1 MKRIWTLCAALVVA
15 ALGVTPWQ
23 ASAQS
28 LARQYRIDWQVVSY
42 VSQQSCAAASIV
54 KEGDAFFQVNGFPIP
69 TYTVPGA
76 FVRRP
81 NKDEYNRF
89 RADFGGSLLRWG
101 SNDFFFNVYTQ
112 GGYDYCTLSENVVNL
127 NSDGLQERR
136 LFYIVRDGKPFTGV
150 ANVALQLSE
159 INPTLASSLAS
170 LEAALTRELDRLSS
184 LSNSLDSARAQAAQ
198 LTALQEELKQ
208 LMSRSLDSITEAELR
223 ALLEKY
229 NTVPASVRERLVQ
242 FLKDLKTSI
251 SELRAEIDRIVA
263 EFRGQMDLLDRYTL
277 PTEPTGGVDLD
288 DPDTYSP
295 DLSDDQV
302 GEVEAPDVS
311 SGDPFDPSNDPYRAF
326 AEQIIAELHRTVSG
340 GVVVDRQ
347 GFLAV
352 VRLWRFNQDVFERG
366 LKSRVGVSTEEWGA
380 FLTAQQSVLAEIQV
394 YMGEG
399 DWFRDTPVRETT
411 KAFVAMLEQRGNTSA
426 QAYALKNNLNLWQ
439 GTANAQQNLVLDSL
453 EALHGGY
460 RAMDEG
466 VAAEDPTIPTTLN
479 RLLDGAATAAKI
491 AATVAISLSPAGDFV
506 DLCEVVTGK
515 ELCNPWGADLSV
527 SDRMASGLGL
537 VIGSGQFWRFVGHT
551 VGIGLG
557 AVAMAKI
564 GGFIDTLSD
573 ITKEQRQAIVARLTE
588 GILEHMDGLTGQQ
601 ILTLL
606 DKTMKDDAVKN
617 LAPHLKGPGLKTASE
632 RMMLKVDAK
641 WVELAKTKGLAAQG
655 LPSVYKRSLAEVQE
669 TLRSQGFGSPIRDM
683 DDKIVGWTNVP
694 VIDRG
699 QEIWMHPDH
708 SLVRID
714 MQGTPKNPYPQVKK
728 EIVETQ
734 GTYGNSDTVVK
745 IADDGK
751 LEPLGPNQA
760 KDQMAQ
766 WFSKQTGIHI
776 DKVRQM
782 PDELEALIKPWSY
795 AVHIEIIP

>member
-1 MKRIWTLCAALVVA
+1 MKRIWTLCATLVVA
-15 ALGVTPWQ
+15 AIGVTPWQ

-28 LARQYRIDWQVVSY
+28 LARQYRIDWQAVSY
-42 VSQQSCAAASIV
+42 VSQQSCASASIV
-54 KEGDAFFQVNGFPIP
+54 NEGDAFFQVNGIPIP
-69 TYTVPGA
+69 TYTVAGA

-81 NKDEYNRF
+81 NRDEFNRF

-112 GGYDYCTLSENVVNL
+112 GGNDYCTLAENIVNL
-127 NSDGLQERR
+127 NSAGLQERR

-170 LEAALTRELDRLSS
+170 LEVELIRELDRLSR
-184 LSNSLDSARAQAAQ
+184 LSDSLDSARAQATQ
-198 LTALQEELKQ
+198 LTALQDELKQ
-208 LMSRSLDSITEAELR
+208 LMSRSLDSITDAELR
-223 ALLEKY
+223 TLIEKY
-229 NTVPASVRERLVQ
+229 NTVPSSVRDRLVQ

-263 EFRGQMDLLDRYTL
+263 DFRGQVDLLDRYTL
-277 PTEPTGGVDLD
+277 PTQPTGGVDLD
-288 DPDTYSP
+288 NPDTYSP
-295 DLSDDQV
+295 DLNDEQV
-302 GEVEAPDVS
+302 SEVEAPDVS
-311 SGDPFDPSNDPYRAF
+311 SGDPFDPNNDPYRAF
-326 AEQIIAELHRTVSG
+326 ADQIIVELHRTVSS

-347 GFLAV
+347 GFLSV

-380 FLTAQQSVLAEIQV
+380 FLNAQQSVLAEIQV

-411 KAFVAMLEQRGNTSA
+411 KAFVAMLEQRGDTSA

-439 GTANAQQNLVLDSL
+439 GTATAQQNLVLDSL

-460 RAMDEG
+460 QAMNEG

-479 RLLDGAATAAKI
+479 RLLDGAATATKI

-515 ELCNPWGADLSV
+515 ELCNPWGAELSG
-527 SDRMASGLGL
+527 SDRMASGMGL
-537 VIGSGQFWRFVGHT
+537 IIGSGQFWRTVGNT

-557 AVAMAKI
+557 AVPMAKI
-564 GGFIDTLSD
+564 GGFIDSCSD
-573 ITKEQRQAIVARLTE
+573 LTKEQRQALVARLSE
-588 GILEHMDGLTGQQ
+588 GVLEHLDGITGQQ
-601 ILTLL
+601 ILKLL
-606 DKTMKDDAVKN
+606 DKTMKDDAVKV
-617 LAPHLKGPGLKTASE
+617 LAPYLKGRGLQAASE
-632 RMMLKVDAK
+632 RTMLKVDAV

-655 LPSVYKRSLAEVQE
+655 LPSVYKRSRAEVQE
-669 TLRSQGFGSPIRDM
+669 MLRSSGFGSPVRDM
-683 DDKIVGWTNVP
+683 NDKIVGWSNLP
-694 VIDRG
+694 VLDRG

-708 SLVRID
+708 SLIRID
-714 MQGTPKNPYPQVKK
+714 MVGTPKNPYPQVKK
-728 EIVETQ
+728 EIVESQ

-745 IADDGK
+745 IADDGM
-751 LEPLGPNQA
+751 LSPLGPSEA
-760 KDQMAQ
+760 KNYMAQ
-766 WFSKQTGIHI
+766 WFSKQTGIHVLQV
-776 DKVRQM
+776 KEM
-782 PDELEALIKPWSY
+782 GAELEALLKPWSY